1 MRIDKYLW
9 CVRVFKTRT
18 VATDACKKE
27 EVLLNGQVPKPSQ
40 KVSIGDIVKVKKA
53 PIWRT
58 YKVLDVID
66 KRVGASLVEGNIE
79 DITPE
84 EELSKLQEFID
95 EKKFYLR

>member
-27 EVLLNGQVPKPSQ
+27 EILLNDQIPKPSQ
-40 KVSIGDIVKVKKA
+40 KVSVGDIIKVKKE

-58 YKVLDVID
+58 FKVENIIE
-66 KRVGASLVEGNIE
+66 KRVGASLVSDNIS
-79 DITPE
+79 DITPK
-84 EELSKLQEFID
+84 EELKKLQEFID
-95 EKKFYLR
+95 DKNFYLK